1 VAKGNFYLYHSEGS
15 DKLGQFSV
23 IAPNKTPAENVY
35 EVGRDTARFNG
46 VLKQELKV
54 GDEVAVQP
62 GPRKLAYR
70 GQYLPVT
77 EMVYIACGV
86 GIVPVLEQVRAVLPN
101 GSSSVENVSVIW
113 VNDDTK
119 DFDVT
124 AEQLEKEYLKYSTK
138 LAVSCIVENLR
149 KNGIERNEEIITA
162 IPDFRPGV
170 MAVIAGPDQV
180 AEKARA
186 YLMEQGYPED
196 CICTL

>member
-1 VAKGNFYLYHSEGS
+1 
-15 DKLGQFSV
+15 
-23 IAPNKTPAENVY
+23 
-35 EVGRDTARFNG
+35 

-77 EMVYIACGV
+77 EMVYVACGV
-86 GIVPVLEQVRAVLPN
+86 GIVPVMEQVRAVLPS

-113 VNDDTK
+113 VNEDTK

-124 AEQLEKEYLKYSTK
+124 SEQLEKEYFKYSTK
-138 LAVSCIVENLR
+138 LAVSCIVEDLR
-149 KNGIERNEEIITA
+149 KSNVDSSDEIVTA

-170 MAVIAGPDQV
+170 MAVVAGPDQ
-180 AEKARA
+180 ATEKARA
-186 YLMEQGYPED
+186 YLIQQGYPED
-196 CICTL
+196 CICKL

>member
-1 VAKGNFYLYHSEGS
+1 MTQA
-15 DKLGQFSV
+15 
-23 IAPNKTPAENVY
+23 
-35 EVGRDTARFNG
+35 G

-62 GPRKLAYR
+62 GPRKLSYR

-86 GIVPVLEQVRAVLPN
+86 GIVPVLEQVRAVLPS
-101 GSSSVENVSVIW
+101 GSSSVENVSVVW
-113 VNDDTK
+113 VNEDTK

-124 AEQLEKEYLKYSTK
+124 AEQLEKEYFKYDTK

-149 KNGIERNEEIITA
+149 KNEIESNEEIAAA

-170 MAVIAGPDQV
+170 MAVVAGPEQV
-180 AEKARA
+180 AMKAQQ
-186 YLMEQGYPED
+186 YLIKQGYPED
-196 CICTL
+196 CICKL